1 MVSTRKVHEAQR
13 PPFEQWLASLD
24 MSEETRQKLREI
36 SHMPEQLLVGQEM
49 VEILHQLNMD
59 DATLQAALVFPY
71 CQQHMLTD
79 AEVKDT
85 FGDEIE
91 QGLKLGF
98 RFPRESGDKGAAD
111 GQVGTNGAPRADAV
125 RARSSKL

>member
-49 VEILHQLNMD
+49 VEILRLRRRLND
-59 DATLQAALVFPY
+59 WRRRTSLTL
-71 CQQHMLTD
+71 
-79 AEVKDT
+79 K
-85 FGDEIE
+85 
-91 QGLKLGF
+91 K
-98 RFPRESGDKGAAD
+98 
-111 GQVGTNGAPRADAV
+111 
-125 RARSSKL
+125 